1 MARIS
6 EIVKSESEAPANV
19 IRLARVQNG
28 FVRAYNKSAWKFY
41 LFIQQYKLK
50 RMYVKSINAET
61 VSLGFREEN
70 LHHVVECRQFTSTEL
85 GYDLLLKEDEK
96 CGDDDAYE
104 QWFSAIPINDQSS
117 SDFDAL
123 PLAGANAEKE
133 AIRRIRTFPLERKT
147 PLNCQLFFAEIK
159 ELLDLQQ

>member
-1 MARIS
+1 MRKSPWMSLALPNQIS
-6 EIVKSESEAPANV
+6 DIVKAESETPANV

-70 LHHVVECRQFTSTEL
+70 LHHVAEGRQFTSTEL
-85 GYDLLLKEDEK
+85 GYDLQLKEDEQ
-96 CGDDDAYE
+96 CGDDDAYA
-104 QWFSAIPINDQSS
+104 Q
-117 SDFDAL
+117 
-123 PLAGANAEKE
+123 
-133 AIRRIRTFPLERKT
+133 
-147 PLNCQLFFAEIK
+147 
-159 ELLDLQQ
+159 